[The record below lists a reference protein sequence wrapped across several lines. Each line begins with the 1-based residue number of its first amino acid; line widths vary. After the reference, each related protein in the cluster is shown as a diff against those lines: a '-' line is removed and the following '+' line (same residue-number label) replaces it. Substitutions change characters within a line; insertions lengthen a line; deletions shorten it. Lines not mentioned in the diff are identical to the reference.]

1 MSLSGPSVALQ
12 DRLRSI
18 FDAQV
23 MNYGAYNLV
32 CAPGDAISAT
42 EGSPAEE
49 HAAAGHFLV
58 GYRRGPVEL
67 IIAPF
72 DPKTLEPLSPPIA
85 VDNTNMLRGEALT
98 DRSILLETTS
108 GTRFRLEISP
118 LIAVPTA
125 AGDEVLEQEADVAD
139 LLEFL
144 AQLFGPAQ
152 RP

>member
-32 CAPGDAISAT
+32 CAPGDAASVA
-42 EGSPAEE
+42 EGSPAE
-49 HAAAGHFLV
+49 AGHFLV
-58 GYRRGPVEL
+58 GYRRGPAEL

-72 DPKTLEPLSPPIA
+72 DPKTLEPLNPPTA

>member
-32 CAPGDAISAT
+32 CAPGDAASA
-42 EGSPAEE
+42 ESGSPAE
-49 HAAAGHFLV
+49 AGHFLV

-98 DRSILLETTS
+98 DRRILLETTS
-108 GTRFRLEISP
+108 GSRFRLEISP